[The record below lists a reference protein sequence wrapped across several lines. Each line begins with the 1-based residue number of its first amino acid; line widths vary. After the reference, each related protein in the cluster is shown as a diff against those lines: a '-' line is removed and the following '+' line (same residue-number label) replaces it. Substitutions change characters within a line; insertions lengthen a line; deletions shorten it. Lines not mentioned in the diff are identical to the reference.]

1 MINEWFLI
9 INPVSGAG
17 RGKRDWLQ
25 VSTLLKEAGIG
36 FKYTFTEYRGHASDL
51 ARKAVEEGWRGII
64 CVGGDGSAN
73 EVINGIF
80 TQNNVS
86 TKDVSIALIPVGV
99 GKDWGR
105 TIGIPSNYT
114 DAVNAIKNAS
124 TFIQDAGLVQ
134 YYDAG
139 TLKKRYFAN
148 VAGIGY
154 DALVTEKA
162 NLMKEQGRS
171 GTLPYLLSLI
181 TCLLKY
187 RYTSVKLK
195 VDGIEIK
202 DDVFSINVGICKY
215 SGGGMMQVPE
225 AIPDDGLLDLT
236 LIKSIGKL
244 EVLKNVK
251 NLYDGSFIQ
260 HPRIETFRGRQI
272 LIESKPK
279 IYLEVDGESLGHT
292 PLRFN
297 IIPKSVKVIVEE
309 RRES

>member
-1 MINEWFLI
+1 
-9 INPVSGAG
+9 
-17 RGKRDWLQ
+17 
-25 VSTLLKEAGIG
+25 
-36 FKYTFTEYRGHASDL
+36 
-51 ARKAVEEGWRGII
+51 
-64 CVGGDGSAN
+64 
-73 EVINGIF
+73 
-80 TQNNVS
+80 
-86 TKDVSIALIPVGV
+86 
-99 GKDWGR
+99 
-105 TIGIPSNYT
+105 
-114 DAVNAIKNAS
+114 
-124 TFIQDAGLVQ
+124 
-134 YYDAG
+134 
-139 TLKKRYFAN
+139 
-148 VAGIGY
+148 
-154 DALVTEKA
+154 
-162 NLMKEQGRS
+162 MKEQGRS
-171 GTLPYLLSLI
+171 GTLHYLLSLI

-195 VDGIEIK
+195 VDGIELK

-260 HPRIETFRGRQI
+260 HPRIETFRGREI

>member
-9 INPVSGAG
+9 INPVSGSG
-17 RGKRDWLQ
+17 RGKRDWPQ
-25 VSTLLKEAGIG
+25 VSALLKEAGIG
-36 FKYTFTEYRGHASDL
+36 FKYTFTEYRDHATDL

-105 TIGIPSNYT
+105 TIGIPSHYT

-195 VDGIEIK
+195 VDGIELK

-260 HPRIETFRGRQI
+260 HPRIETFRGREI

>member
-9 INPVSGAG
+9 VNPVSGSG

-36 FKYTFTEYRGHASDL
+36 FKYTFTEYRGHATDL

-80 TQNNVS
+80 TQNNAS

-195 VDGIEIK
+195 VDGIELK

-260 HPRIETFRGRQI
+260 HPRIETFRGREI
-272 LIESKPK
+272 IIESKPK